1 MGKAPPANPSSPAT
15 PKKSSKVNTFKS
27 HQNLSFNSKGWRSRR
42 CEQWAVSSKWEKSK
56 CCCSYSGKRL
66 QRCGW
71 GQNVSFCS
79 ENVHNSQH
87 CGVIAGTL
95 SLRHSARS
103 GTYCLLI
110 RLTKPYLLAQPPV
123 LIRRKSMASTKW
135 RRLKSLISWT
145 QASKRRRCFFLQEI
159 LPVLTFVLFNS
170 QETLARLL
178 EEAKALKTKW
188 STVGR

>member
-1 MGKAPPANPSSPAT
+1 MFDAQGYLACFRKYLKKLEDEDKWSCLNCDASPLREQRAHFWAITRFHKVRSRFRRREKLTSLVPCQEKLTSLIFYQEKLSAKLGKAPPANPSSPAT

-27 HQNLSFNSKGWRSRR
+27 HQNLSFDSKGWRSRR

-103 GTYCLLI
+103 GT
-110 RLTKPYLLAQPPV
+110 
-123 LIRRKSMASTKW
+123 
-135 RRLKSLISWT
+135 
-145 QASKRRRCFFLQEI
+145 
-159 LPVLTFVLFNS
+159 
-170 QETLARLL
+170 
-178 EEAKALKTKW
+178 
-188 STVGR
+188 

>member
-1 MGKAPPANPSSPAT
+1 MLTWFVCLRKYLKKLEDEDKWSCLNCDASPLREQRAHFWAITRFHKVRARFRRREKLTSLVSCQEKLSAKLGKAPPANPSSPAT

-42 CEQWAVSSKWEKSK
+42 SEQWVASSEWEKSK

-66 QRCGW
+66 QCCGW
-71 GQNVSFCS
+71 GENVSFCS

-103 GTYCLLI
+103 GT
-110 RLTKPYLLAQPPV
+110 
-123 LIRRKSMASTKW
+123 
-135 RRLKSLISWT
+135 
-145 QASKRRRCFFLQEI
+145 
-159 LPVLTFVLFNS
+159 
-170 QETLARLL
+170 
-178 EEAKALKTKW
+178 
-188 STVGR
+188 